1 MQGTHH
7 HRARTLARLS
17 FAGAV
22 LALLAA
28 LLLPSRSASAAA
40 GGTLSMNPSNVSL
53 NIGDVVSVTLDITSA
68 TNLNEVI
75 LGVSYDATVLQ
86 VVDAD
91 LSSPGTTEILPGSFP
106 GDNTQGTILLNSVSS
121 GIINY
126 QYALSGANEATGSGT
141 AATVQFQAIANG
153 NANIAWVTKQFY
165 DASSALTTPAGS
177 VAVIVV
183 GGPAPTDTPTPTRTA
198 TQTPTNTL
206 TPTATGTP
214 AATDT
219 PAATGTATPTSSASA
234 TTTRTP
240 TVTRTPTLTPVLGTW
255 TSTPRATATAAV
267 AVISNS
273 NSGTKVGLPPAS
285 GAAGAAG
292 LPHAGNNGPGIQW
305 WKWTFFLAA
314 LMLAGAGWFFTFA
327 LHAGNREVVLTDR
340 KDMRHKRRKY

>member
-1 MQGTHH
+1 MQGSHH

-22 LALLAA
+22 FSLLAA
-28 LLLPSRSASAAA
+28 VLLPSGHASAAP

-53 NIGDVVSVTLDITSA
+53 NIGDTVSVTLDITSA

-75 LGVSYDATVLQ
+75 LGVSYDAAVLQ

-106 GDNTQGTILLNSVSS
+106 GDNTQGTILLNSVGS

-126 QYALSGANEATGSGT
+126 QYALTGANEATGSGT
-141 AATVQFQAIANG
+141 AATVQFQAIADG
-153 NANIAWVTKQFY
+153 NANIAWVAKQFY
-165 DASSALTTPAGS
+165 DSSSALTTAAGS

-198 TQTPTNTL
+198 TQTPTDTA
-206 TPTATGTP
+206 TATATGTP
-214 AATDT
+214 VATDT
-219 PAATGTATPTSSASA
+219 PAATGTATPTSSASP
-234 TTTRTP
+234 TRTPTP

-255 TSTPRATATAAV
+255 TSTPRPTATAAV
-267 AVISNS
+267 TVISNS
-273 NSGTKVGLPPAS
+273 NTKTGLPPAS

-292 LPHAGNNGPGIQW
+292 LPHAGNDGPGTQW
-305 WKWTFFLAA
+305 WKWMFFLAA

-340 KDMRHKRRKY
+340 RDMRHKRRKY